1 MRGSAETF
9 STVEKSHGRVEVR
22 SILVC
27 SMPPFHGWEHARQ
40 CFKLVRTVSTRGGL
54 TTRVHVYGITSLP
67 AAKAGPEQLLA
78 IARGHWG
85 IEASHWLRDT
95 VLREDASTLRKGH
108 SPHLNAIAN
117 ALTLCIFHALGF
129 STTEGIE
136 LMADDK
142 VRALDAIQG

>member
-1 MRGSAETF
+1 MRGTARTW

-40 CFKLVRTVSTRGGL
+40 CFKLVRTVSIRGGPA
-54 TTRVHVYGITSLP
+54 TNVCAYGITSLP
-67 AAKAGPEQLLA
+67 AAEAGPEQLLA

-117 ALTLCIFHALGF
+117 ALALCIFHALGV
-129 STTEGIE
+129 SPTEGIE
-136 LMADDK
+136 IMADDK
-142 VRALDAIQG
+142 ARALDAIYG